1 MIALDWLSQ
10 IKAHVRGQQ
19 AQLEEN
25 QNYFDGL
32 REVLN
37 SGSCSEAAVAQHLQL
52 GGDQTQMNI
61 QQHRTPPFNFSE
73 NAGDQSIR
81 GAYFDQIPEVG
92 SAALQDCLSTSDAK

>member
-1 MIALDWLSQ
+1 MLHDEPSKIARAGTCETAPGRTRGGTLQSTPVRGQVHEYQEQPLIALDWLSQ

-52 GGDQTQMNI
+52 GGEQTQMNI
-61 QQHRTPPFNFSE
+61 Q
-73 NAGDQSIR
+73 
-81 GAYFDQIPEVG
+81 
-92 SAALQDCLSTSDAK
+92 